1 MRLFTQ
7 PDGRKMKTAALLYH
21 LSIQLVCQIF
31 LVTGV
36 SCAVGQEAPTL
47 KDGGHF
53 DCLSIADFGLR
64 GVRLWEPEATAKDKP
79 GESLWITKG
88 SGEDDGGPYSE
99 ITHHYADME
108 VSIVRGAVD
117 RIYTATP
124 GVGMSSG
131 IKVGLAMDQ
140 VVEVLGRA
148 PRDWQESDRK
158 FSIVTC
164 PEDGEWVQ
172 EDYVDMQFDET
183 EILRS
188 IEFFAHRP

>member
-1 MRLFTQ
+1 
-7 PDGRKMKTAALLYH
+7 MKTAALLYR
-21 LSIQLVCQIF
+21 LSIHLVFRIF
-31 LVTGV
+31 LVTGI
-36 SCAVGQEAPTL
+36 SCAVGQEAPVL

-53 DCLSIADFGLR
+53 DCLPIADFGLR
-64 GVRLWEPEATAKDKP
+64 GVRLWEPEDTAKDKP

-99 ITHHYADME
+99 ITYHYADME

-124 GVGMSSG
+124 GVGMNSG

-148 PRDWQESDRK
+148 PRGWQDSDRK

-188 IEFFAHRP
+188 IEFLAHRP